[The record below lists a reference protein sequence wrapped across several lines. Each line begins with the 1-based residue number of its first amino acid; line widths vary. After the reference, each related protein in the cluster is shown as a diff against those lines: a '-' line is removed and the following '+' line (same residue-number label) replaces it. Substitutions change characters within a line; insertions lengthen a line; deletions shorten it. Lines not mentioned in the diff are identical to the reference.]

1 MSKIKIFSLGG
12 LNEMGKNMYI
22 IEVENDIFVFDA
34 GIKYADDRMLGID
47 YIVPNFD
54 YLKNNKTRI
63 KGIFL
68 THGHDENMGA
78 VTDIIRDIPDI
89 RIYGT
94 RFTMEVLKGE
104 MIEDGVKSN
113 NLVEI
118 KPYQKVVFGNNSVF
132 PLAVTHSTPDS
143 VGYVLNTP
151 DGAIFYTG
159 DFTFDATASANY
171 KTDMGKLAYVGKQGV
186 LCLLS
191 ESTYAE
197 KKGHTTPKHKIA
209 DIIQDTF
216 IKNEG
221 RIIVTAF
228 IYSISRLQEL
238 FNELSLTNRKIVFM
252 GKSLQTFINNA
263 ISLGY
268 ITLDKNK
275 IGDLSNLNDENIVIL
290 VANERENVFANLSR
304 IANGYDKFVKLIQTD
319 TVFFIENIYDSME
332 RTFGKLADQI
342 AKAGVNVVSLS
353 SSKNLAHH
361 ASREDLLLMIDLMN
375 PKYYMPVKGEY
386 RYQYANALLAE
397 EYGIPKEN
405 IILKQNGDI
414 VLFEDGKMVEF
425 TERIPTDEILIDGKP
440 TEDVG
445 ELVLKDREV
454 LSDNGIVIVSA
465 TLDKKTKQVIAGPEV
480 MTRGFIYVKDNS
492 ELIKE
497 ISNKSLEII
506 KENINP
512 NYVEY
517 NKIRL
522 GVREKLGKYLYKET
536 ERRPMIITVITEV

>member
-12 LNEMGKNMYI
+12 LNESGKNMYV
-22 IEVENDIFVFDA
+22 IEVDSDIFVFDA

-47 YIVPNFD
+47 YIMPNFD

-68 THGHDENMGA
+68 SHGHDENMGA
-78 VTDIIRDIPDI
+78 VTDIIKEIPTI
-89 RIYGT
+89 KIYAT
-94 RFTMEVLKGE
+94 RFTMEVLKEE
-104 MIEDGVKSN
+104 MIEDGVTST

-118 KPYQKVVFGNNSVF
+118 KPHQKIVFDNNSVF
-132 PLAVTHSTPDS
+132 PLSVTHSIPDA

-159 DFTFDATASANY
+159 DFTFDATAVGPY

-191 ESTYAE
+191 ESSFAE
-197 KKGHTTPKHKIA
+197 KIGHTTPKHKVS
-209 DIIQDTF
+209 DIIGNTF
-216 IKNEG
+216 IKYEK

-228 IYSISRLQEL
+228 TYSTYRLQEL
-238 FNELSLTNRKIVFM
+238 FNELSKTNRKIVIM
-252 GKSLQTFINNA
+252 GKDLQTFINNA
-263 ISLGY
+263 INLGY
-268 ITLDKNK
+268 MNLDKNK
-275 IGDLSNLNDENIVIL
+275 IGDLTNINDDNVVIL
-290 VANERENVFANLSR
+290 VANERENAFANLSR
-304 IANGYDKFVKLIQTD
+304 IVNGYDKFIKLLPTD
-319 TVFFIENIYDSME
+319 TVFFLESIYDTME
-332 RTFGKLADQI
+332 RTFVRLADTI
-342 AKAGVNVVSLS
+342 AKMGLNVVALNKNNLS
-353 SSKNLAHH
+353 HH

-386 RYQYANALLAE
+386 RYQYANANLAD

-425 TERIPTDEILIDGKP
+425 TDRIETDEILIDGKSS
-440 TEDVG
+440 EDIG
-445 ELVLKDREV
+445 EVVLKDREV
-454 LSDNGIVIVSA
+454 LSDNGIVIISA

-480 MTRGFIYVKDNS
+480 MTRGFIYVKENS

-497 ISNKSLEII
+497 IANQSLEVI
-506 KENINP
+506 KANITT

-522 GVREKLGKYLYKET
+522 GVREKLGKYLFKET
-536 ERRPMIITVITEV
+536 ECRPMIITVITEV